1 MLALDPRSRLTVI
14 FRSHRDERLKIQ
26 VRNGSGLVLIDKR
39 LKSGSI
45 VWVKTGPEGIDPS
58 RRRSKG

>member
-39 LKSGSI
+39 LKSGSF
-45 VWVKTGPEGIDPS
+45 V
-58 RRRSKG
+58 